1 MNNFKF
7 LKYNFSILKK
17 ETEQDLLLK
26 YSEQTRFGYNVFTEN
41 IEHYIN
47 EELLNL
53 LLDNNLKPKLIVL
66 FKGKAKSRSKEK
78 ALLHSD
84 IYYDFIY
91 KKYKFHYCGL
101 NQELYNTKAI
111 FHWWEPIDAKPVY
124 PSKVNLMYKELTF
137 LDGLHYEARSK
148 YFNNPEEKFKLLES
162 TNYDNRKI
170 ILARTDIPHS
180 VIYESNT
187 NLEKNPRASVSLRF
201 DTSLF
206 NSWND
211 VINRFERLL

>member
-17 ETEQDLLLK
+17 EAEDDLLLK
-26 YSEQTRFGYNVFTEN
+26 YSHQAHFGYNVFAEN

-66 FKGKAKSRSKEK
+66 FKGISPSRNTEK

-84 IYYDFIY
+84 VYYDFKD

-111 FHWWEPIDAKPVY
+111 FHWWEPINAKPVY
-124 PSKVNLMYKELTF
+124 PSIANIVNYDLKY
-137 LDGLHYEARSK
+137 LDGVHYESRSK
-148 YFNNPEEKFKLLES
+148 YFKNPEEKFKLLES
-162 TNYDNRKI
+162 TNYDNKKI

-180 VIYESNT
+180 VIYDT
-187 NLEKNPRASVSLRF
+187 NLENHPRVSVSLRF